1 MLRTTVPIRPF
12 EPVLRAWQA
21 HEKEL
26 LMFLAHRLGDKNT
39 AEDILQDV
47 FLKAMRQGAHFC
59 DINAPRAWL
68 FQVARTTLIDHA
80 RLARPTVELPDDLAA
95 SDQDARA
102 PVDELDACLV
112 RNLGE
117 LLPEDRAILDA
128 CNLQD
133 HTVADFARQH
143 KLSLAAAKSRLLRA
157 RQRLRDALV
166 RNCQV
171 QFDDS
176 GNVCCH
182 IPRDPI

>member
-1 MLRTTVPIRPF
+1 MLRTTVQTRPF
-12 EPVLRAWQA
+12 ESVLRAWQA
-21 HEKEL
+21 HEREL
-26 LMFLAHRLGDKNT
+26 LMFLTHRLGDKNT

-59 DINAPRAWL
+59 DIDAPRAWL

-80 RLARPTVELPDDLAA
+80 RLTRPTFELPDDLAA
-95 SDQDARA
+95 PDEDMRA
-102 PVDELDACLV
+102 PVDELDACLA
-112 RNLGE
+112 RNLSE
-117 LLPEDRAILDA
+117 LLPEDREILDA
-128 CNLQD
+128 CNLQA
-133 HTVADFARQH
+133 HTVGEFAQQH
-143 KLSLAAAKSRLLRA
+143 SLSLAAAKSRLLRA
-157 RQRLRDALV
+157 RKRLRDALV